1 MLLLCPPDLV
11 QHVRNC
17 LDREKFQPYG
27 RFGPSHDRDL
37 ARSQI
42 NLYYFVLI
50 ELTRVLQTLVLR
62 DF

>member
-1 MLLLCPPDLV
+1 MESL
-11 QHVRNC
+11 
-17 LDREKFQPYG
+17 EFGGKFLGTKHSPYG